1 MKASSRGFSLIEL
14 MIVVGI
20 VGILTAIALPKWTLM
35 QLRARRAEPRV
46 NMNGISV
53 AQQSYAAAFD
63 LYVTGSSN
71 PGSALGK
78 HQRAWSEG
86 EPGWTD
92 LGYRPDGLIRCNYAT
107 QAFGGNTWFRVDATC
122 DLDDDNQT
130 AILRFYSEGS
140 STPGWV
146 DLYPY
151 RY

>member
-1 MKASSRGFSLIEL
+1 MKAHRRGFTLIEL
-14 MIVVGI
+14 MVVVGI
-20 VGILTAIALPKWTLM
+20 IGVLTAIALPKWSLM
-35 QLRARRAEPRV
+35 QLRARRAEPKV

-53 AQQSYAAAFD
+53 AQQAYVAAHD
-63 LYVTGSSN
+63 NYVSASAN

-78 HQRAWSEG
+78 HTRPWSEN
-86 EPGWTD
+86 EPGWED
-92 LGYRPDGLIRCNYAT
+92 LGFRPDGQIRCNYAT
-107 QAFGGNTWFRVDATC
+107 QAFGNDTWFRVDATC